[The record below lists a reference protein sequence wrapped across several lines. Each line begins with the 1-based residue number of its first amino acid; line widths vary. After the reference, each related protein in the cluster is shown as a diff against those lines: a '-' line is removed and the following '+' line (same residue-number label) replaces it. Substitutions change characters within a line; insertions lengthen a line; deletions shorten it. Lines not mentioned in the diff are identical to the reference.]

1 MKIVLIRGLP
11 GSGKSTLAREYAARG
26 FVHVEADMF
35 FERDGRYEYRP
46 DRVRDAHR
54 WCQRQAERALR
65 QGRSVVVANTF
76 VRKWEM
82 QPYLEMAQRHGAE
95 VDVIVATG
103 RWQNVH
109 GVPPEKVAEMAA
121 RWEE

>member
-11 GSGKSTLAREYAARG
+11 GSGKSTRAVQYAAQG

-35 FERDGRYEYRP
+35 FVRDERYEYRP
-46 DRVRDAHR
+46 DRVREAHR
-54 WCQRQAERALR
+54 WCRRQAEHALR

-95 VDVIVATG
+95 VEVIVATG